1 MYRIINDIRDMKFGC
16 LDYLILDVL
25 FKQINIVIS
34 CTIFRSLNKKLR
46 KIFEKKIDEFR
57 KVFYYYEKF
66 KRISDEKM
74 SS

>member
-25 FKQINIVIS
+25 FKQINIVVS

-46 KIFEKKIDEFR
+46 KIFVEKR
-57 KVFYYYEKF
+57 LTNSEKSF
-66 KRISDEKM
+66 IIMRNLKG
-74 SS
+74 